1 MCSNSVELSVG
12 LGVFVS
18 FSTLEKKQ
26 RVLYCEHMTRITI
39 SFELGQKVSSTL
51 SILLILLLS
60 VLVALLTLR
69 AAQNVIDMTES
80 SPVFHIEKRAG
91 GAAMETGK

>member
-1 MCSNSVELSVG
+1 M
-12 LGVFVS
+12 
-18 FSTLEKKQ
+18 
-26 RVLYCEHMTRITI
+26 LYCEHMTRITI

-60 VLVALLTLR
+60 VLVALLALR

-91 GAAMETGK
+91 ANVIDVNR

>member
-1 MCSNSVELSVG
+1 MWAGSIC
-12 LGVFVS
+12 S

-69 AAQNVIDMTES
+69 AAQNVIDVTES

>member
-1 MCSNSVELSVG
+1 MRA
-12 LGVFVS
+12 S
-18 FSTLEKKQ
+18 FDSSTFLKKDGIL
-26 RVLYCEHMTRITI
+26 VYMMRIVI

-69 AAQNVIDMTES
+69 AARDIIDMAQT
-80 SPVFHIEKRAG
+80 SPVFRIENRT
-91 GAAMETGK
+91 GASVVGVDQ

>member
-1 MCSNSVELSVG
+1 MCSNSVEFSVG

-91 GAAMETGK
+91 ANVIDVNR